1 MKTYKTA
8 LIGCGQMGAVH
19 MEHIYYK
26 ENIEIS
32 CVCDTNP
39 KRAAEFMRRYG
50 ARRIETDPK
59 KCIEDA
65 DIVIIATYP
74 SSHLSL
80 LRLCLNEGKHV
91 ICEKPIAQNRED
103 GEEFVELVKAH
114 PECKVLVGYIL
125 RHNHTYKKAA
135 QMIRSGAI
143 GKPVIMR
150 MAQNHHT
157 MDWARYLRLIK
168 ESSPVI
174 DCGVHYMDVM
184 QWFTGER
191 IEEVSAIGARTEA
204 DVPPGRYNYGLV
216 TVKMSGGS
224 IGYYEAGW
232 SNTMSSENLKEFIGP
247 KGRIR
252 ITYQKDRVQNSE
264 EGDLIEY
271 YKYPEKEYISIN
283 VNCDRKPAGEQLD
296 YLIEMIEHDIPAV
309 PQMDEVA
316 QSFKAVLDADE
327 CIRRIPVCK

>member
-1 MKTYKTA
+1 
-8 LIGCGQMGAVH
+8 
-19 MEHIYYK
+19 
-26 ENIEIS
+26 
-32 CVCDTNP
+32 
-39 KRAAEFMRRYG
+39 
-50 ARRIETDPK
+50 
-59 KCIEDA
+59 
-65 DIVIIATYP
+65 
-74 SSHLSL
+74 
-80 LRLCLNEGKHV
+80 
-91 ICEKPIAQNRED
+91 
-103 GEEFVELVKAH
+103 
-114 PECKVLVGYIL
+114 
-125 RHNHTYKKAA
+125 
-135 QMIRSGAI
+135 MIRSGAL
-143 GKPVIMR
+143 GKPIIMR

-157 MDWARYLRLIK
+157 MDWARYLRLIN

-327 CIRRIPVCK
+327 CIRRIPMCK